1 MRFAV
6 ALCAAAA
13 LVAAPLH
20 AQFRKPKINLPG
32 VGSTQSNADRPAA
45 NRGGTAPAPEF
56 NDRNLEITDARL
68 DGVLKGL
75 AAAKVIVDRR
85 SDERLQEAY
94 QRDRQAYDPKKD
106 KWDACSHDAK
116 NAFGLD
122 LQTRLMAAQQK
133 GDVKEMQRLAD
144 SIQKSMMGPNVAQ
157 QAEASTTKL
166 IQAKCGSQPVAPV
179 DPGRGDPQG
188 AIRKEA
194 GLTDE
199 QWYLLRERLDVLAYQ
214 KKAALEKGLGGYTA
228 TESQAAAKRYD
239 ELQKLREYIL
249 SS

>member
-6 ALCAAAA
+6 ALCAAAV

-32 VGSTQSNADRPAA
+32 VSSNQPKADRPAA

-56 NDRNLEITDARL
+56 NDRNLEITGARL

-85 SDERLQEAY
+85 GDERLRETY
-94 QRDRQAYDPKKD
+94 QRDRQAYDAKKD

-116 NAFGLD
+116 DAFGRD

-144 SIQKSMMGPNVAQ
+144 SIQKSMMGPNAAQ
-157 QAEASTTKL
+157 HSEASTNKL
-166 IQAKCGSQPVAPV
+166 VQSKCGPQPVEPV

-188 AIRKEA
+188 AIRNEA

-199 QWYLLRERLDVLAYQ
+199 QWYLLRERLQVLAYQ
-214 KKAALEKGLGGYTA
+214 KKAELEKGVGGYTA
-228 TESQAAAKRYD
+228 AESQAAAQRYD
-239 ELQKLREYIL
+239 ELQKLREYIF